1 MARAAERRALTS
13 ASFLPW
19 ALHCTILVHFY
30 YIAQFLYSSCTLLVQ
45 LKERGN
51 LFVLVA
57 PPEPISPKLFS
68 RIMLTSN
75 SYKGRVAR
83 VTKAM
88 ASLGVVEN
96 SWSVILDD
104 TVDKH
109 AGPFSDGT
117 PNGPLG
123 FVPTTQGRYLKV
135 LFYSTKAD
143 AWEESAVVGGLRP
156 DDTEER
162 QKLPAATAHF
172 PQGAGN
178 SQ

>member
-68 RIMLTSN
+68 R
-75 SYKGRVAR
+75 
-83 VTKAM
+83 
-88 ASLGVVEN
+88 
-96 SWSVILDD
+96 
-104 TVDKH
+104 
-109 AGPFSDGT
+109 T
-117 PNGPLG
+117 PWPSKPWCCKD
-123 FVPTTQGRYLKV
+123 V
-135 LFYSTKAD
+135 
-143 AWEESAVVGGLRP
+143 VVGYHCCLRSSLFV
-156 DDTEER
+156 DR
-162 QKLPAATAHF
+162 I
-172 PQGAGN
+172 
-178 SQ
+178 